1 MRIEN
6 IHVDGFGVWT
16 DKNWGP
22 LGPRLNVFYGP
33 NETGKSTLM
42 AFIRSMLF
50 GFEKRGNPKRYDPV
64 NGGSHGGWL
73 DLVVGDTH
81 LRLVRKPGR
90 HVRGTVTLYA
100 GNETSD
106 EGALERLL
114 GGTTKT
120 LYHNVFAFGL
130 EELEQFHTLQETEIA
145 THITGAGLGIGASRW
160 AAVQK
165 DLEDRQGALFLP
177 RGQNSTINV
186 AFKELESVRDDLD
199 RTEHQPQDYLAAHEA
214 RIRLAVELSL
224 LEDSVAEVSRRVE
237 HYAKRVKARPHLE
250 RRSNIE
256 TKLRELHAVD
266 RFPEGGVERLNLLLS
281 QHRVLTEGR
290 K

>member
-22 LGPRLNVFYGP
+22 LGPRLNAFYGP

-130 EELEQFHTLQETEIA
+130 DELERFHTLEDSEIA
-145 THITGAGLGIGASRW
+145 THISGAGLGIGASRW
-160 AAVQK
+160 TSVQK
-165 DLEDRQGALFLP
+165 DLEERQSALFLP

-214 RIRLAVELSL
+214 RTRLAVELSS
-224 LEDSVAEVSRRVE
+224 LEEQVTDVSRKIQ
-237 HYAKRVKARPHLE
+237 HYAKRMKNRPYVE
-250 RRSNIE
+250 RRNKIE
-256 TKLRELHAVD
+256 VRLKELPVTES
-266 RFPEGGVERLNLLLS
+266 FPEGGVERLTLL
-281 QHRVLTEGR
+281 QRQR
-290 K
+290 